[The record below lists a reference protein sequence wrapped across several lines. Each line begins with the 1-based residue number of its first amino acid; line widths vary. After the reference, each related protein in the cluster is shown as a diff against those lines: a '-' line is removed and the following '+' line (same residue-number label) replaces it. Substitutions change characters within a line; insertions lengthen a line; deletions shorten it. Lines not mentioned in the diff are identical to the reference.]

1 MINQLI
7 KERLTIMKVV
17 CLFLL
22 FVSCKKES
30 EMLNP
35 VPETS
40 ILDANAFDTPER
52 MLGLV
57 NGIYTKV
64 KDPQFYGGKY
74 IMYGD
79 LRGEEFI
86 NRTQNIFTGYDTWG
100 HTLNSSSNEVQ
111 NLWTAAY
118 GAINAANVFLK
129 GLSDNSSKVDAKLA
143 KQYES
148 EAKVCRALTY
158 FSLVTLYARPFV
170 ADNGASPGLPLRLN
184 AETLIG
190 NNDMARSTVAQVYAQ
205 ILKDLNDAEAG
216 LPLTYSTELLNTTRA
231 HRNTAIALK
240 TRVYLTM
247 GNHVKVIEEAKK
259 IVSDLAPY
267 AAATGVAH
275 KLDDIKVVFS
285 SNYTTPESVFSMPMT
300 DLNSS
305 TGQNAIGFIFN
316 AAPIGNAEYSLNPTG
331 IAGSADWRTADSRRS
346 FLTVSGTTT
355 FLRKFNKPS
364 PYTDFIPVIRYAEV
378 LLNYAESLAKTG
390 NLLKSSDLLKAVRQ
404 RSDGGY
410 VFVSA
415 KTDTQEALVNSILL
429 ERRIEFLGEGLRSND
444 LLRNLMTIP
453 AKGSSSLLAPAVTP
467 AQASY
472 IFPLPNSEIL
482 TNKLLL

>member
-1 MINQLI
+1 MINHLI
-7 KERLTIMKVV
+7 KERLTILKIV

-52 MLGLV
+52 VLGLV
-57 NGIYTKV
+57 NGVYTKV

-100 HTLNSSSNEVQ
+100 HN
-111 NLWTAAY
+111 
-118 GAINAANVFLK
+118 F
-129 GLSDNSSKVDAKLA
+129 KL
-143 KQYES
+143 
-148 EAKVCRALTY
+148 
-158 FSLVTLYARPFV
+158 
-170 ADNGASPGLPLRLN
+170 
-184 AETLIG
+184 
-190 NNDMARSTVAQVYAQ
+190 
-205 ILKDLNDAEAG
+205 
-216 LPLTYSTELLNTTRA
+216 
-231 HRNTAIALK
+231 
-240 TRVYLTM
+240 
-247 GNHVKVIEEAKK
+247 
-259 IVSDLAPY
+259 
-267 AAATGVAH
+267 
-275 KLDDIKVVFS
+275 
-285 SNYTTPESVFSMPMT
+285 
-300 DLNSS
+300 
-305 TGQNAIGFIFN
+305 
-316 AAPIGNAEYSLNPTG
+316 
-331 IAGSADWRTADSRRS
+331 
-346 FLTVSGTTT
+346 
-355 FLRKFNKPS
+355 
-364 PYTDFIPVIRYAEV
+364 IPVIRYAEV

-415 KTDTQEALVNSILL
+415 KTDTQEALVSSILL

-472 IFPLPNSEIL
+472 IFPLPYSEIL

>member
-1 MINQLI
+1 MN
-7 KERLTIMKVV
+7 KKVFTV
-17 CLFLL
+17 QVICLLL
-22 FVSCKKES
+22 VFVSCKKETD
-30 EMLNP
+30 MLNP
-35 VPETS
+35 VPQTS

-52 MLGLV
+52 VLGLV

-129 GLSDNSSKVDAKLA
+129 GLSDNTSKVNATLA

-158 FSLVTLYARPFV
+158 FSLVTLYARPYV
-170 ADNGASPGLPLRLN
+170 ADNGASPGLPLRLD
-184 AETLIG
+184 AETLVG
-190 NNDMARSTVAQVYAQ
+190 NNDLARSTVAQVYTQ
-205 ILKDLNDAEAG
+205 ILKDLNEAEAG
-216 LPLTYSTELLNTTRA
+216 LPSAYSTELLNTTRA

-247 GNHVKVIEEAKK
+247 GNHAKVMEEAKK
-259 IVSDLAPY
+259 MVSDMAPY
-267 AAATGVAH
+267 SAVTGVIH

-285 SNYTTPESVFSMPMT
+285 SNYTTPESIFSMPMT

-305 TGQNAIGFIFN
+305 TGQNAIGYIFN
-316 AAPIGNAEYSLNPTG
+316 AAPTGNAEYSLNPTG
-331 IAGSADWRTADSRRS
+331 IAGSTDWRATDSRRS
-346 FLTVSGTTT
+346 FLTVSGMAT

-364 PYTDFIPVIRYAEV
+364 PYTDYVPVIRYAEV

-390 NLLKSSDLLKAVRQ
+390 NLSKSLDLLKAVRQ
-404 RSDGGY
+404 RSDASY
-410 VFVSA
+410 VFAPA

-453 AKGSSSLLAPAVTP
+453 AKGSSSLVSPAVTP